1 MLECFVRVLLKILAY
16 GFLVAIFVGTL
27 MEVYRGAIQ
36 YMEDRSYDKRNP
48 PNAPKGLTKKERR
61 RIEKAIDDAYKRIR

>member
-27 MEVYRGAIQ
+27 MEVYRTAIQ
-36 YMEDRSYDKRNP
+36 YMEDCSYDKRNP
-48 PNAPKGLTKKERR
+48 PNAPKKLTKKERR